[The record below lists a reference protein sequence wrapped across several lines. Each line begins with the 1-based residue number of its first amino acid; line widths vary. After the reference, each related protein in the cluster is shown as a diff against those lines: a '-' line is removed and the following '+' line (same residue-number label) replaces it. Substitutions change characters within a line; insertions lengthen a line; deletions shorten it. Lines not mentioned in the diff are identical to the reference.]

1 MKDLEEEKDESS
13 RLCALRSLGVLDSH
27 ATSGKPAGLSWLVDV
42 CRAVFCVPIALV
54 SLVDEHRQ
62 WFFANSGTLAN
73 KGVDETDRDV
83 SFCSHAIKNPKQM
96 LVVRDTQKDP
106 RFVDNGLVKGFPF
119 IRFYAGMPLEIEI
132 DGCNWALGT
141 LCVIDVVPR
150 EWSKTEEKMLNSLA
164 NIATNYLSRYVKSQD
179 KAEPGQKTNQALKT
193 NEKSAT
199 ITSRP
204 TSGQDLSGLSA
215 VLELLTPSLTRA
227 HRSSSSERDPDIA
240 SVPSGLATAL
250 ALLSSMESS
259 TFRNSN
265 LLAPSNKSTW
275 EVLVLTDADFR
286 ILIVNPGWE
295 SLTGLKIH
303 ETIGNSLFELCCKN
317 NDDGLKNSSESFE
330 FAVRAAVE
338 KGGGPDCCGWISSP
352 KTSAKGVRQKVWF
365 SASATILDG
374 FGSGSVVVIRGYD
387 RTNEKN
393 AAIAMEQA
401 KAVAESSA
409 FAKSRFLANMS
420 HELRTPINAIKLAA
434 EVLMKKNVA
443 QNPEHRELSHMI
455 LQSSSHMMELVDQ
468 ILMYSQQEEG
478 KKTRGIPRSL
488 PTRFDLRECVEQILE
503 NFSVQVA
510 SKGLELSY
518 VMDDSC
524 HDIIFADSMGVR
536 QVLFNIIGNAV
547 KFTETNGTVDVD
559 IEFLKEKNS
568 NTTLLKFKVA
578 DSGPG
583 IHSSKVEKIF
593 LPFEQGDDSMTR
605 KKTGAGLGLS
615 ISRNIAERL
624 GGQLTC
630 SMEKERCVFRFEIPV
645 ECSPKAKGEKALK
658 RFESIGSVGKEIV
671 GLVVCSSAR
680 LRFSVVAILK
690 YLGIQK
696 IIVSESP
703 SVACAELKKGATD
716 VDVIL
721 VDEPVVSSTTQEDWF
736 KCAQAIKSWS
746 AKNSESFHQTPLL
759 MLNFLE
765 IFSSEYPI
773 AKKRKKKSDDTTQEN
788 VDVNDE
794 SRWEALFDEINYQRV
809 TKPVTASRLR
819 VPLEIA
825 LGMHGSML
833 KEHRETEISSSD
845 HEVLET
851 AGLRILLT
859 EDNIINSKV
868 MAKLLRCIGC
878 SNISLAYNGSEA
890 VKAVSSEKFDIV
902 LMDLQM
908 PVMDGIEASRKI
920 FAEPKNCFEGI
931 SPPIIAITADVTEE
945 IEARC
950 MDVGI
955 DVFMKKPVGAKEL
968 TAVLLEYA
976 KKKKKKKL

>member
-1 MKDLEEEKDESS
+1 MKDLEEEEIESS

-119 IRFYAGMPLEIEI
+119 IRFYAGIPLEIEI
-132 DGCNWALGT
+132 DGCNWALCT

-150 EWSKTEEKMLNSLA
+150 EWSKTEEKMLNTLG

-179 KAEPGQKTNQALKT
+179 KAEPGQKTNQALRT

-199 ITSRP
+199 ITSHP
-204 TSGQDLSGLSA
+204 ASGQDLSGLSA

-227 HRSSSSERDPDIA
+227 HRSSSSERDPDVA

-259 TFRNSN
+259 MFRNSN
-265 LLAPSNKSTW
+265 LHAPSNKSTR

-317 NDDGLKNSSESFE
+317 DDDGWKNSSESFE

-478 KKTRGIPRSL
+478 
-488 PTRFDLRECVEQILE
+488 
-503 NFSVQVA
+503 
-510 SKGLELSY
+510 
-518 VMDDSC
+518 
-524 HDIIFADSMGVR
+524 
-536 QVLFNIIGNAV
+536 
-547 KFTETNGTVDVD
+547 
-559 IEFLKEKNS
+559 
-568 NTTLLKFKVA
+568 
-578 DSGPG
+578 
-583 IHSSKVEKIF
+583 
-593 LPFEQGDDSMTR
+593 
-605 KKTGAGLGLS
+605 
-615 ISRNIAERL
+615 
-624 GGQLTC
+624 
-630 SMEKERCVFRFEIPV
+630 
-645 ECSPKAKGEKALK
+645 
-658 RFESIGSVGKEIV
+658 
-671 GLVVCSSAR
+671 
-680 LRFSVVAILK
+680 
-690 YLGIQK
+690 
-696 IIVSESP
+696 
-703 SVACAELKKGATD
+703 
-716 VDVIL
+716 
-721 VDEPVVSSTTQEDWF
+721 
-736 KCAQAIKSWS
+736 
-746 AKNSESFHQTPLL
+746 
-759 MLNFLE
+759 
-765 IFSSEYPI
+765 
-773 AKKRKKKSDDTTQEN
+773 
-788 VDVNDE
+788 
-794 SRWEALFDEINYQRV
+794 
-809 TKPVTASRLR
+809 
-819 VPLEIA
+819 
-825 LGMHGSML
+825 
-833 KEHRETEISSSD
+833 
-845 HEVLET
+845 
-851 AGLRILLT
+851 
-859 EDNIINSKV
+859 
-868 MAKLLRCIGC
+868 
-878 SNISLAYNGSEA
+878 
-890 VKAVSSEKFDIV
+890 
-902 LMDLQM
+902 
-908 PVMDGIEASRKI
+908 
-920 FAEPKNCFEGI
+920 
-931 SPPIIAITADVTEE
+931 
-945 IEARC
+945 
-950 MDVGI
+950 
-955 DVFMKKPVGAKEL
+955 
-968 TAVLLEYA
+968 
-976 KKKKKKKL
+976 

>member
-1 MKDLEEEKDESS
+1 M
-13 RLCALRSLGVLDSH
+13 
-27 ATSGKPAGLSWLVDV
+27 
-42 CRAVFCVPIALV
+42 
-54 SLVDEHRQ
+54 
-62 WFFANSGTLAN
+62 
-73 KGVDETDRDV
+73 
-83 SFCSHAIKNPKQM
+83 
-96 LVVRDTQKDP
+96 
-106 RFVDNGLVKGFPF
+106 
-119 IRFYAGMPLEIEI
+119 
-132 DGCNWALGT
+132 
-141 LCVIDVVPR
+141 
-150 EWSKTEEKMLNSLA
+150 
-164 NIATNYLSRYVKSQD
+164 
-179 KAEPGQKTNQALKT
+179 
-193 NEKSAT
+193 
-199 ITSRP
+199 
-204 TSGQDLSGLSA
+204 
-215 VLELLTPSLTRA
+215 
-227 HRSSSSERDPDIA
+227 
-240 SVPSGLATAL
+240 
-250 ALLSSMESS
+250 
-259 TFRNSN
+259 
-265 LLAPSNKSTW
+265 
-275 EVLVLTDADFR
+275 
-286 ILIVNPGWE
+286 
-295 SLTGLKIH
+295 
-303 ETIGNSLFELCCKN
+303 
-317 NDDGLKNSSESFE
+317 
-330 FAVRAAVE
+330 
-338 KGGGPDCCGWISSP
+338 
-352 KTSAKGVRQKVWF
+352 
-365 SASATILDG
+365 
-374 FGSGSVVVIRGYD
+374 
-387 RTNEKN
+387 
-393 AAIAMEQA
+393 
-401 KAVAESSA
+401 
-409 FAKSRFLANMS
+409 
-420 HELRTPINAIKLAA
+420 
-434 EVLMKKNVA
+434 
-443 QNPEHRELSHMI
+443 
-455 LQSSSHMMELVDQ
+455 
-468 ILMYSQQEEG
+468 
-478 KKTRGIPRSL
+478 GI
-488 PTRFDLRECVEQILE
+488 
-503 NFSVQVA
+503 
-510 SKGLELSY
+510 
-518 VMDDSC
+518 
-524 HDIIFADSMGVR
+524 R

-645 ECSPKAKGEKALK
+645 ECSPKGEGEKALK
-658 RFESIGSVGKEIV
+658 RFESIGNVGKEIV

-721 VDEPVVSSTTQEDWF
+721 VDEPVLSTTTQEDWF

-746 AKNSESFHQTPLL
+746 ARNSESFHQTPLL
-759 MLNFLE
+759 MLNFLD

-773 AKKRKKKSDDTTQEN
+773 AKKRKNKDDDSTQEN
-788 VDVNDE
+788 VDINDE

-825 LGMHGSML
+825 LGMHGNML

-976 KKKKKKKL
+976 KKKKKKL